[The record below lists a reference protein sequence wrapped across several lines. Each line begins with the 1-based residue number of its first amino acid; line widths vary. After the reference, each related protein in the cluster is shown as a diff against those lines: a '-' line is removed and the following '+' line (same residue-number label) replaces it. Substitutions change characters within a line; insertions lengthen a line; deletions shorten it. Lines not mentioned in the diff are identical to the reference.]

1 MIYVILLNML
11 MLIAVMELAAIYDAV
26 RGGKTMRRIRMK
38 KSRKYEQ
45 DKLQAA
51 INASARRSLDD
62 LEKSSGMLSTVIEAL
77 RQGLP
82 DMAGK
87 YRKIAQDYRE
97 LQKLEKELQKYE
109 KEGDK

>member
-1 MIYVILLNML
+1 
-11 MLIAVMELAAIYDAV
+11 
-26 RGGKTMRRIRMK
+26 MRRIRMK

-51 INASARRSLDD
+51 INASARQALDD
-62 LEKSSGMLSTVIEAL
+62 LGKSSGMLSTVIEAL

-82 DMAGK
+82 DMAGQC
-87 YRKIAQDYRE
+87 RKIAQDYRE

-109 KEGDK
+109 GEGNK